1 LPQTLEVSL
10 EIKIRRHFGLS
21 RDLNK
26 GKTDMPV
33 PASRPLEDPSGIFSM
48 GKETRPVIQRRQFI
62 KTLGTSLAVA
72 ASPAPLYANGRSL
85 RKQAKITDVKAIMVK
100 GPTADWP
107 LVKIETD
114 AGVTGFGESYWGR
127 GIKEII
133 LGYLR
138 EAVLGE
144 DPLDIDRLYTK
155 MIRCTGGAGAIA
167 GVTVTAIS
175 GVEIA
180 LWDLAGKLLGVPVC
194 KLLGGQ
200 YRQQVRAYST
210 RSPRNIIDPASCRE
224 FADELR
230 SDPRGFTAVKTDIVR
245 KLTQREPHSRQLS
258 NRELADNAR
267 GFANLREALGEDID
281 IAVHC
286 HWELDWIDAL
296 NLARAVAPI
305 KPIWLEDPLPPDFAE
320 TWVKLTEQSPVPI
333 LTGENLYTRHGFKP
347 FILQQGCHLIHIDIP
362 KAGGLLE
369 SRKIADLA
377 DTFYMPVC
385 AHSASSPLGFMAS
398 AHCAASIRNF
408 RALEHSVGRFGEAW
422 EKFVIHREPLIKEGH
437 IQIPA
442 KPGLGVDLNEDEVRA
457 HLFPGEQWW
466 G

>member
-1 LPQTLEVSL
+1 
-10 EIKIRRHFGLS
+10 
-21 RDLNK
+21 
-26 GKTDMPV
+26 M
-33 PASRPLEDPSGIFSM
+33 
-48 GKETRPVIQRRQFI
+48 QRRQFV
-62 KTLGTSLAVA
+62 KTLVTSMAVSPFA
-72 ASPAPLYANGRSL
+72 APCSWSANTL
-85 RKQAKITDVKAIMVK
+85 RKKVKITNVKAMMVK
-100 GPTADWP
+100 GPTGDWP
-107 LVKIETD
+107 LVKIDTD
-114 AGVTGFGESYWGR
+114 AGVSGFGESYWGR

-138 EAVLGE
+138 QAILGE

-155 MIRCTGGAGAIA
+155 MIQHTGGAGAIA

-175 GVEIA
+175 GIEIA

-200 YRQQVRAYST
+200 YRNQVRAYST
-210 RSPRNIIDPASCRE
+210 RSPRDLLDPSSCRE
-224 FADELR
+224 FAQELKA
-230 SDPRGFTAVKTDIVR
+230 DPHGFTAVKTDIIR
-245 KLTQREPHSRQLS
+245 NLDPREPHSRQLS
-258 NRELADNAR
+258 NRELSNNAK
-267 GFANLREALGEDID
+267 GFANLRDTLGEDID

-305 KPIWLEDPLPPDFAE
+305 KPLWLEDPLPPDFAE

-347 FILQQGCHLIHIDIP
+347 FILQQGCHIIHIDIP

-369 SRKIADLA
+369 SKKIADLA

-385 AHSASSPLGFMAS
+385 AHIASSPLGFMAS
-398 AHCAASIRNF
+398 AHCAAAVRSF
-408 RALEHSVGRFGEAW
+408 KAHEHSVGRFSKAW
-422 EKFVIHREPLIKEGH
+422 EKFVIHDEPLIKDGR
-437 IQIPA
+437 IQIPD
-442 KPGLGVDLNEDEVRA
+442 KPGLGVELNEDQVRA

>member
-1 LPQTLEVSL
+1 M
-10 EIKIRRHFGLS
+10 
-21 RDLNK
+21 N
-26 GKTDMPV
+26 
-33 PASRPLEDPSGIFSM
+33 
-48 GKETRPVIQRRQFI
+48 RRQFV
-62 KTLGTSLAVA
+62 KLSTASLSALPLGIPYFSMATALGKKV
-72 ASPAPLYANGRSL
+72 
-85 RKQAKITDVKAIMVK
+85 KITDVKAMMVR

-107 LVKIETD
+107 FVKIETN
-114 AGVTGFGESYWGR
+114 AGIVGYGECYWGR
-127 GIKEII
+127 GIKEVI

-138 EAVLGE
+138 EAVIGE

-155 MIRCTGGAGAIA
+155 MIRYTGGAGAIA

-175 GVEIA
+175 GIEIA

-200 YRQQVRAYST
+200 YRNQVRAYST
-210 RSPRNIIDPASCRE
+210 RSPRDILDPASCHE
-224 FADELR
+224 FAQELKA
-230 SDPRGFTAVKTDIVR
+230 DPHGFTAVKTDIIR
-245 KLTQREPHSRQLS
+245 NQDPREPHSRQLS
-258 NRELADNAR
+258 NRELSNNAK
-267 GFANLREALGEDID
+267 GFANLRDTLGEDID

-305 KPIWLEDPLPPDFAE
+305 KPLWLEDPLPPDFAE

-347 FILQQGCHLIHIDIP
+347 FILQQGCHIIHIDIP

-369 SRKIADLA
+369 SKKIADLA

-385 AHSASSPLGFMAS
+385 AHIASSPLGFMAS
-398 AHCAASIRNF
+398 AHCAAAIRNF
-408 RALEHSVGRFGEAW
+408 KAHEHSVGRFGEAW
-422 EKFVIHREPLIKEGH
+422 EKFVRHSGPLIKDGR
-437 IQIPA
+437 IQIPDE
-442 KPGLGVDLNEDEVRA
+442 PGLGVELDEDQVRA